1 MTASNLFNY
10 LYIVKS
16 IGCLGE
22 VEYEVMDLHKLL
34 KLINLTEQERD
45 QFLAFIPHLINFTYT
60 TYYDDNQQT
69 TTIYPIDVNECD
81 VVNWSD
87 STLKYYSYVESYPYF
102 HHEDNTYYD
111 GEGNPALSYQE
122 YVHTVYYDLLQ
133 SIIDEY
139 S

>member
-34 KLINLTEQERD
+34 KSINLSEQERD
-45 QFLAFIPHLINFTYT
+45 QFLAFIPHLTNFTYIT
-60 TYYDDNQQT
+60 DYDDTQQT

-87 STLKYYSYVESYPYF
+87 PTLKYYF
-102 HHEDNTYYD
+102 
-111 GEGNPALSYQE
+111 LRWI
-122 YVHTVYYDLLQ
+122 LLIF
-133 SIIDEY
+133 S
-139 S
+139 SWG